1 MASMDGGAGAL
12 RPAAGTDP
20 AAEPA
25 PADEPAATWAALPGA
40 DSTSPALQTAV
51 AVWGRGK
58 LDLGSDRS
66 SSNHSS
72 SESCCAGSSSAMP
85 EA

>member
-1 MASMDGGAGAL
+1 MDGGAGTL

-20 AAEPA
+20 AAETA

-40 DSTSPALQTAV
+40 DSASPALETAV

-58 LDLGSDRS
+58 LDLGGDRS
-66 SSNHSS
+66 SANHNHSS

-85 EA
+85 ED